1 MAGTPT
7 SRYDVANLDQW
18 GLLIKSW
25 ATHLDYVS
33 QAEAPQPPRDYW
45 VNKTWPTQVGRTPAP
60 KTIPDTDS
68 NGKPKP
74 WCLPDGGIVPIK
86 NADGGTVPLAF
97 AVAMTV
103 DQFATRVTA
112 AGVSITNIPGH
123 YKNVIIVQGDADT
136 MVMRLPPKDT
146 LQGSEDD
153 LLNGITYT
161 LRPFYWALFGT
172 VPDMPT
178 DQAGIMELHAN
189 RIGEY
194 TLNNC
199 A

>member
-1 MAGTPT
+1 MAGTPP

-18 GLLIKSW
+18 GLLVKSW

-45 VNKTWPTQVGRTPAP
+45 VNKTWPSEIGRTPAP
-60 KTIPDTDS
+60 ATIPDTDAD
-68 NGKPKP
+68 GKPKA
-74 WCLPDGGIVPIK
+74 WCLPKGGSVPVA
-86 NADGGTVPLAF
+86 NADGGTVVLPF

-103 DQFATRVTA
+103 EQFATRVTA
-112 AGVSITNIPGH
+112 AGVSITNIPEQ
-123 YKNVIIVQGDADT
+123 YKNIIIVQGDRET

-153 LLNGITYT
+153 LLNGTAYS
-161 LRPFYWALFGT
+161 LRPFYWSLFGSN
-172 VPDMPT
+172 PKPPT
-178 DQAGIMELHAN
+178 DAAGIMELHAN